1 MKTIKGTAYRIAAA
15 LASLAMLA
23 ALAGAGKKWK

>member
-1 MKTIKGTAYRIAAA
+1 MKSIKATAYRIATA

>member
-1 MKTIKGTAYRIAAA
+1 MKAFKARAYRIAIA

-23 ALAGAGKKWK
+23 AVAGAGKKWK